1 MGREFEPLPS
11 HQFNQKRRFYM
22 IPYEDVTEEI
32 IAKEAYKIYPYGS
45 RVYHTASE
53 I

>member
-1 MGREFEPLPS
+1 
-11 HQFNQKRRFYM
+11 M

-45 RVYHTASE
+45 RVETGFYFA
-53 I
+53 